1 MKKKEA
7 GWRIGID
14 VGGTFTD
21 VVCVREGRPPIV
33 FKVPST
39 PGNPGDAAVEA
50 VEHLVGA
57 EAPAGAAAAEGG
69 SGSPG
74 WGGAAPG
81 GIEPRAIAQLAHGTT
96 VATNAVL
103 ERKGGRL
110 GVLTTEGFRDT
121 LEIGRQM
128 RREMYEVRLDPQ
140 TPVFL
145 APRAM
150 RLGVRE
156 RIGPHGEVVE
166 SLDEDSV
173 RAALDRL
180 AAAGAECIAVC
191 LLFSFANPTH
201 ERRVREIAQAEHPGL
216 EVSLSSDVD
225 PAFRE
230 YERTAVTAFDAYIK
244 PTVRR
249 YLADLARRLA
259 DAGVPAPLQVMQSR
273 GGLASA
279 DLARSRPVRLFL
291 SGPAAGVIGGQA
303 AGAVAGD
310 RDLITL
316 DVGGTSSDIALV
328 SGAKPLLR
336 SEGLIAGFPV
346 RVPMVD
352 VNAIGAGGGSIAWL
366 DGAEGLRVGPRS
378 AASDP
383 GPACYGRGGGE
394 PTVTDAS
401 VVLGYLDPERFAGG
415 AIRLDPERAHD
426 AIRRHVAAPLGLTVE
441 DAAAGIHQ
449 VINAQM
455 AEGIRLVSVRQGFD
469 PREFS
474 LVAMGGAGPVHA
486 CALAIELGIGR
497 IVVPRHPGVLSAAGL
512 LAAPIEH
519 EVAAAFGEPFA
530 GLAMA
535 RVRRVVAELDLAGRG
550 LMEREGVAAED
561 TEVLHFADVCHV
573 GQGYHLEVPLD
584 VSADDGIER
593 LYADFLAAHERV
605 HGHAVEAPA
614 RFVNIRVVH
623 RQRMPPA
630 AAGAPGQEGAGIPGR
645 SDAPEGTDTP
655 GKDTG
660 APESEKA
667 FSLGMAQRDTD
678 LGADAGTDDMPL
690 DGPNRAHGKAGGA
703 SRSGMSGVRTR
714 EAGASRD
721 GRRLVRFPDEPSR
734 IETRIVARDALTAG
748 DRLEG
753 PAIVEQ
759 DDTTTLIPP
768 GWIALVG
775 PHQAMTLAPSHSSG
789 AGLPANA
796 PSAPDAPT
804 PRGRGL
810 KEDPAAPRP

>member
-1 MKKKEA
+1 M
-7 GWRIGID
+7 D

-21 VVCVREGRPPIV
+21 VVCVREGRPTIV

-39 PGNPGDAAVEA
+39 PADPGDAAIAA
-50 VEHLVGA
+50 VERLSA
-57 EAPAGAAAAEGG
+57 EEGVEPG
-69 SGSPG
+69 S
-74 WGGAAPG
+74 
-81 GIEPRAIAQLAHGTT
+81 IAQLAHGTT

-110 GVLTTEGFRDT
+110 GIITTEGFRDT

-156 RIGPHGEVVE
+156 RIGPKGEVIE
-166 SLDEDSV
+166 PLDEDSV
-173 RAALDRL
+173 RVALDRL
-180 AAAGAECIAVC
+180 VAAGAECIAVC
-191 LLFSFANPTH
+191 LLFSFVNSMH
-201 ERRVREIAQAEHPGL
+201 ERRVREIARAAHPGL
-216 EVSLSSDVD
+216 EISLSCDVD

-249 YLADLARRLA
+249 YLTALGTRLT

-279 DLARSRPVRLFL
+279 ALARNRPVRLFL

-303 AGAVAGD
+303 TGAAAGHG
-310 RDLITL
+310 DLITL

-336 SEGLIAGFPV
+336 AEGVIDGFPV

-366 DGAEGLRVGPRS
+366 DDAGGLRVGPHS

-383 GPACYGRGGGE
+383 GPACYARGGRE

-401 VVLGYLDPERFAGG
+401 VVLGYLDPGKFAGG
-415 AIRLDPERAHD
+415 AIRLDSGRAEG
-426 AIRRHVAAPLGLTVE
+426 AIRRRVAEPLGLDVE

-449 VINAQM
+449 VVNAQM

-469 PREFS
+469 PREFT
-474 LVAMGGAGPVHA
+474 LVAMGGAGPLHA
-486 CALAIELGIGR
+486 CALASDLGIAR
-497 IVVPRHPGVLSAAGL
+497 VIVPRHPGVLSAAGL

-519 EVAAAFGEPFA
+519 EVSVAYSEPLA
-530 GLAMA
+530 GLSMTS
-535 RVRRVVAELDLAGRG
+535 VRHIVAKLDAAGRE
-550 LMEREGVAAED
+550 LTEREGLAADE
-561 TEVLHFADVCHV
+561 TEILHFADVCHV
-573 GQGYHLEVPLD
+573 GQGYFLEVPLD
-584 VSADDGIER
+584 PSAADGLER

-614 RFVNIRVVH
+614 RFVNLRAVH
-623 RQRMPPA
+623 RQRMPDAAPA
-630 AAGAPGQEGAGIPGR
+630 PAPGTMDTPESPNAIGMDGTRSGAAPGDGSSDNPRRDGGPPAGAR
-645 SDAPEGTDTP
+645 
-655 GKDTG
+655 
-660 APESEKA
+660 
-667 FSLGMAQRDTD
+667 
-678 LGADAGTDDMPL
+678 
-690 DGPNRAHGKAGGA
+690 AGGA
-703 SRSGMSGVRTR
+703 TADGLSSDGLPPG
-714 EAGASRD
+714 GASTGGTRFGRMRAG
-721 GRRLVRFPDEPSR
+721 GRRMVRFPDESVR
-734 IETRIVARDALTAG
+734 IETHIVARESLVRG
-748 DRLEG
+748 DRLPG

-759 DDTTTLIPP
+759 DDTTTLIPS
-768 GWIALVG
+768 GWTAIA
-775 PHQAMTLAPSHSSG
+775 G
-789 AGLPANA
+789 AGGVMSLVP
-796 PSAPDAPT
+796 
-804 PRGRGL
+804 
-810 KEDPAAPRP
+810 EPAAGAWVHGQ